1 MADNVNE
8 TVQVDDGAV
17 VHTTESEA
25 PTHAETHHVLSEDAQ
40 AIIDKIQ
47 SVLTANFDRKL
58 AGSVLTAE
66 MYNKMNDMFVNAHN
80 KHDVSVEALKQYI
93 LQFLPN
99 FVDVYLN
106 EDINEANPLV
116 GTITNGLLVIDL
128 RSVLSDMLTGVYQD
142 GVKYTDEQIEAAKEL
157 LTALSTDY
165 TDAQIAIT
173 KNTIANESE
182 RLDTEIS
189 DLHKYVDAQDTTVLN
204 DSKAYV
210 DKRLEG
216 SESPLVAL
224 TKEEIDTLIAGGSIS
239 DDYTEEFLAE
249 EISISE
255 IDAILNS

>member
-128 RSVLSDMLTGVYQD
+128 RSVLSNMLTGVYQD
-142 GVKYTDEQIEAAKEL
+142 GVEYTDAQIEAAKEL
-157 LTALSTDY
+157 LTSTL
-165 TDAQIAIT
+165 
-173 KNTIANESE
+173 NE
-182 RLDTEIS
+182 
-189 DLHKYVDAQDTTVLN
+189 YVDAQDKAVLN

-224 TKEEIDTLIAGGSIS
+224 TKEEIDTLIAGGSIP

>member
-1 MADNVNE
+1 M
-8 TVQVDDGAV
+8 
-17 VHTTESEA
+17 
-25 PTHAETHHVLSEDAQ
+25 
-40 AIIDKIQ
+40 
-47 SVLTANFDRKL
+47 
-58 AGSVLTAE
+58 LTAE

-116 GTITNGLLVIDL
+116 GTITDGLLVIDL
-128 RSVLSDMLTGVYQD
+128 RSVLSDMLTGMYQD
-142 GVKYTDEQIEAAKEL
+142 GVEYTDEQIEAAKEL
-157 LTALSTDY
+157 LTSTL
-165 TDAQIAIT
+165 
-173 KNTIANESE
+173 NE
-182 RLDTEIS
+182 
-189 DLHKYVDAQDTTVLN
+189 YVDAQDTAVLN

-224 TKEEIDTLIAGGSIS
+224 TKEEIDTLIAGGSIP

-255 IDAILNS
+255 IDTILNS

>member
-128 RSVLSDMLTGVYQD
+128 RSVLNDMLTGVYQD
-142 GVKYTDEQIEAAKEL
+142 GVKYTDEQIEAAKNL
-157 LTALSTDY
+157 LTSTL
-165 TDAQIAIT
+165 
-173 KNTIANESE
+173 NE
-182 RLDTEIS
+182 
-189 DLHKYVDAQDTTVLN
+189 YVDAQDKAVLN

-216 SESPLVAL
+216 SEGPLGAL
-224 TKEEIDTLIAGGSIS
+224 TKEEIDTLIAGGSIP

-255 IDAILNS
+255 IDVILNS

>member
-116 GTITNGLLVIDL
+116 GTITDGLLVIDL
-128 RSVLSDMLTGVYQD
+128 RSVLSTMLSEVSQNSAEYTDEKVEAAKNFLIG
-142 GVKYTDEQIEAAKEL
+142 YTDEQINRHV
-157 LTALSTDY
+157 STL
-165 TDAQIAIT
+165 
-173 KNTIANESE
+173 NE
-182 RLDTEIS
+182 
-189 DLHKYVDAQDTTVLN
+189 YVDAQDTAVLN

-255 IDAILNS
+255 IDTILNS

>member
-116 GTITNGLLVIDL
+116 GTITDGLLVIDL
-128 RSVLSDMLTGVYQD
+128 RSVLSDMLAGVFQNS
-142 GVKYTDEQIEAAKEL
+142 VAYTDEQIGAAKDL
-157 LTALSTDY
+157 LIGY
-165 TDAQIAIT
+165 TDEQVDKRVST
-173 KNTIANESE
+173 LNE
-182 RLDTEIS
+182 
-189 DLHKYVDAQDTTVLN
+189 YVDAQDTAVLN

-224 TKEEIDTLIAGGSIS
+224 TKEEIDTLIAGGNIP
-239 DDYTEEFLAE
+239 DDYYEEFVAE
-249 EISISE
+249 EITNEE
-255 IDAILNS
+255 IDAIFNS

>member
-116 GTITNGLLVIDL
+116 GTITDGLLVIDL
-128 RSVLSDMLTGVYQD
+128 RSVLSDMLTGMYQD
-142 GVKYTDEQIEAAKEL
+142 GVEYTDEQIEAAKEL
-157 LTALSTDY
+157 LTSTL
-165 TDAQIAIT
+165 
-173 KNTIANESE
+173 NE
-182 RLDTEIS
+182 
-189 DLHKYVDAQDTTVLN
+189 YVDAQDTAVLN

-224 TKEEIDTLIAGGSIS
+224 TKEEIDTLIAGGSIP

-249 EISISE
+249 EITTSE
-255 IDAILNS
+255 IDNIFNS

>member
-116 GTITNGLLVIDL
+116 GTITDGLLVIDL
-128 RSVLSDMLTGVYQD
+128 RSVLSDMLTGMYQD
-142 GVKYTDEQIEAAKEL
+142 GVEYTDEQIEAAKEL
-157 LTALSTDY
+157 LTSTL
-165 TDAQIAIT
+165 
-173 KNTIANESE
+173 NE
-182 RLDTEIS
+182 
-189 DLHKYVDAQDTTVLN
+189 YVDAQDTAVLN

-224 TKEEIDTLIAGGSIS
+224 TKEEIDTLIAGGNIS

-255 IDAILNS
+255 IDTILNS

>member
-116 GTITNGLLVIDL
+116 GTITDGLLVIDL
-128 RSVLSDMLTGVYQD
+128 RSVLSDMLTGMYQD
-142 GVKYTDEQIEAAKEL
+142 GVEYTDEQIEAAKEL
-157 LTALSTDY
+157 LTSTL
-165 TDAQIAIT
+165 
-173 KNTIANESE
+173 NE
-182 RLDTEIS
+182 
-189 DLHKYVDAQDTTVLN
+189 YVDAQDTAVLN

-224 TKEEIDTLIAGGSIS
+224 TKEEIDTLIAGGSIP

-255 IDAILNS
+255 IDTILNS

>member
-142 GVKYTDEQIEAAKEL
+142 GVEYTDEQIEAAKNL
-157 LTALSTDY
+157 LTSTL
-165 TDAQIAIT
+165 
-173 KNTIANESE
+173 NE
-182 RLDTEIS
+182 
-189 DLHKYVDAQDTTVLN
+189 YVDAQDKAVLN

-224 TKEEIDTLIAGGSIS
+224 TKEEIDTLIAGGSIP

>member
-40 AIIDKIQ
+40 TIIDKIQ

-80 KHDVSVEALKQYI
+80 QHDVSVEALKQYI
-93 LQFLPN
+93 LHYLPN

-116 GTITNGLLVIDL
+116 GTITDGLLVIDL

-142 GVKYTDEQIEAAKEL
+142 GVEYTDEQVEAAKNL
-157 LTALSTDY
+157 LTSTL
-165 TDAQIAIT
+165 
-173 KNTIANESE
+173 NE
-182 RLDTEIS
+182 
-189 DLHKYVDAQDTTVLN
+189 YVDAQDKAVLN

-224 TKEEIDTLIAGGSIS
+224 TKEEIDTLIAGGSIP

>member
-157 LTALSTDY
+157 LTSTL
-165 TDAQIAIT
+165 
-173 KNTIANESE
+173 NE
-182 RLDTEIS
+182 
-189 DLHKYVDAQDTTVLN
+189 YVDAQDTAVLN

-224 TKEEIDTLIAGGSIS
+224 TKEEIDTLIAGGSIP

-255 IDAILNS
+255 IDTILNS

>member
-116 GTITNGLLVIDL
+116 GTITDGLLVIDL

-142 GVKYTDEQIEAAKEL
+142 GVEYTDEQIEAAKNL
-157 LTALSTDY
+157 LTSTL
-165 TDAQIAIT
+165 
-173 KNTIANESE
+173 NE
-182 RLDTEIS
+182 
-189 DLHKYVDAQDTTVLN
+189 YVDAQDKAVLN

-224 TKEEIDTLIAGGSIS
+224 TNEEIDTLIAGGNIP
-239 DDYTEEFLAE
+239 DDYYEEFVAE
-249 EISISE
+249 EITNEE
-255 IDAILNS
+255 IDAIFNS

>member
-17 VHTTESEA
+17 VRTTESEA

-106 EDINEANPLV
+106 EDINEANPLI

-142 GVKYTDEQIEAAKEL
+142 GVEYTDEQIEAAKNL
-157 LTALSTDY
+157 LTGY
-165 TDAQIAIT
+165 T
-173 KNTIANESE
+173 NTQVESVRNTLISESE
-182 RLDTEIS
+182 RLDIRLSTLNE
-189 DLHKYVDAQDTTVLN
+189 YVDAQDKAVLN
-204 DSKAYV
+204 DAKAYV

-224 TKEEIDTLIAGGSIS
+224 TKEEIDTLIAVGSIS
-239 DDYTEEFLAE
+239 DYYTEEFLAE

-255 IDAILNS
+255 IDTILNS

>member
-80 KHDVSVEALKQYI
+80 QHDASVEALKQYI

-116 GTITNGLLVIDL
+116 GTITDGLLVIDL
-128 RSVLSDMLTGVYQD
+128 RSVLSTMLSEVSQNS
-142 GVKYTDEQIEAAKEL
+142 VEYTDEQVEAAKNL
-157 LTALSTDY
+157 LMGY
-165 TDAQIAIT
+165 TDEQVNRRVST
-173 KNTIANESE
+173 LNE
-182 RLDTEIS
+182 
-189 DLHKYVDAQDTTVLN
+189 YVDAQDTAVLN

-224 TKEEIDTLIAGGSIS
+224 TKAEIDTLIAGGSIS
-239 DDYTEEFLAE
+239 EDYTEEFLAE
-249 EISISE
+249 EITNSE
-255 IDAILNS
+255 IDNIFNS

>member
-17 VHTTESEA
+17 VRTTESEA

-128 RSVLSDMLTGVYQD
+128 RSVLNDMLTGVYQD
-142 GVKYTDEQIEAAKEL
+142 GVKYTDEQIEAAKNL
-157 LTALSTDY
+157 LTSTL
-165 TDAQIAIT
+165 
-173 KNTIANESE
+173 NE
-182 RLDTEIS
+182 
-189 DLHKYVDAQDTTVLN
+189 YVDAQDKAVLN

-224 TKEEIDTLIAGGSIS
+224 TKEEIDTLIAGGSIP

-255 IDAILNS
+255 IDTILNS